1 MRLPVPES
9 VRLSYLG
16 REIVMID
23 VTRIGSGDPLEFDV
37 VIDDGAGRTQ
47 HRITM
52 SQETYGRISEGGQ
65 RPENCIE
72 AAFHFLLDREPKEA
86 ILEQFDI
93 TVISRYFPE
102 FEKERPEYMRR
113 AKK

>member
-1 MRLPVPES
+1 
-9 VRLSYLG
+9 
-16 REIVMID
+16 MID

-52 SQETYGRISEGGQ
+52 SQETYGRILKGGQ
-65 RPENCIE
+65 TPENCVKG
-72 AAFHFLLDREPKEA
+72 AFLFLLDREPKEA

-102 FEKERPEYMRR
+102 FEKELPEYMRR
-113 AKK
+113 ARE